1 MYVVNILV
9 FFVYV
14 LNLILLININIWIIR
29 NKENKM
35 RIYLRFKLYYILK
48 EVGDR
53 EFDMKF
59 VLFWDIM

>member
-14 LNLILLININIWIIR
+14 LNLILLINIGIWIIR

-35 RIYLRFKLYYILK
+35 RIYLRFILYYILK
-48 EVGDR
+48 EVGDW
-53 EFDMKF
+53 EFDMIF

>member
-1 MYVVNILV
+1 MYVINIFV

-14 LNLILLININIWIIR
+14 LNLILLINIGIWIIR

-35 RIYLRFKLYYILK
+35 WIYLRFILYYILK
-48 EVGDR
+48 EVGDW
-53 EFDMKF
+53 EFDMIF

>member
-14 LNLILLININIWIIR
+14 LNLILLINIGIWIIR

-35 RIYLRFKLYYILK
+35 WIYLRFILYYILK
-48 EVGDR
+48 EVGDW
-53 EFDMKF
+53 EFDMIF

>member
-14 LNLILLININIWIIR
+14 LNLILLINIGIWIIR

-53 EFDMKF
+53 EFDMIF

>member
-14 LNLILLININIWIIR
+14 LNLILLINIGIWIIY

-35 RIYLRFKLYYILK
+35 WIYLRFILYYILK

-53 EFDMKF
+53 EFDMIF

>member
-14 LNLILLININIWIIR
+14 LNLILLINIGIWIIY
-29 NKENKM
+29 NKENRM

-53 EFDMKF
+53 EFDMIF